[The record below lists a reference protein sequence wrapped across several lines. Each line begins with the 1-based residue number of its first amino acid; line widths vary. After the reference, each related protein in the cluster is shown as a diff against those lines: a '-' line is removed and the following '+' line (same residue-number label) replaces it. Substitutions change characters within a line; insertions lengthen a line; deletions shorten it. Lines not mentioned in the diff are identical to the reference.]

1 MNRAPSRSNRRLFS
15 LSTIRARLQPAEPIQ
30 RSEQRVSKTAIRQH
44 SVGIERVRQKHICV
58 RQQCGGYPRRG
69 HLRDWPSLRPSPCD
83 ESASGAM
90 GEWIHVFT
98 RTESTSHR
106 LISAP
111 CYFRRVGRIIEPGE
125 RLLKEGSRLGSVP
138 LRQRRFAGSTADL

>member
-1 MNRAPSRSNRRLFS
+1 
-15 LSTIRARLQPAEPIQ
+15 
-30 RSEQRVSKTAIRQH
+30 VSKTAMRQR
-44 SVGIERVRQKHICV
+44 SVGIEHVRQKHICV
-58 RQQCGGYPRRG
+58 KQQCGGYARRG
-69 HLRDWPSLRPSPCD
+69 HLRDCPSLRPSACD

-90 GEWIHVFT
+90 GEWIRVFA

-125 RLLKEGSRLGSVP
+125 RSRQGRLAIGKRTPAATEVC
-138 LRQRRFAGSTADL
+138 RFHR